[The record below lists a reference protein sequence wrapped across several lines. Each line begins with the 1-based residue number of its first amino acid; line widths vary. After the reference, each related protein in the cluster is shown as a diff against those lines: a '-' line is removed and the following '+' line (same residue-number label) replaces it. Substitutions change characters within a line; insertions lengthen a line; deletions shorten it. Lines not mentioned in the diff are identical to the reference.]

1 MRATYGSWLRSFG
14 TFGCSPRPYRH
25 PMRKL
30 QHLDAWRGAQQL
42 ARSAYLLTMALTV
55 SKHFGLIDQIR
66 RAAPS
71 VPANIAERYAL
82 GSTPQFVRCLKI
94 ALGSATE
101 LLTHLTLLQS
111 LNLVPEH
118 DLQQCIELCD
128 RVVSMIIGL
137 IRKLTDR

>member
-1 MRATYGSWLRSFG
+1 
-14 TFGCSPRPYRH
+14 
-25 PMRKL
+25 MRKL

-42 ARSAYLLTMALTV
+42 ARSAYLLTMAPTV
-55 SKHFGLIDQIR
+55 ARHFGLIDQIR
-66 RAAPS
+66 RAAAS
-71 VPANIAERYAL
+71 VPANIAEGYAL

-111 LNLVPEH
+111 LNLVPEP
-118 DLQQCIELCD
+118 DLKQCIELCD

>member
-1 MRATYGSWLRSFG
+1 MRATNRSWLHGFG
-14 TFGCSPRPYRH
+14 TFGCFPRLYR
-25 PMRKL
+25 PCMRKL
-30 QHLDAWRGAQQL
+30 QHL
-42 ARSAYLLTMALTV
+42 
-55 SKHFGLIDQIR
+55 
-66 RAAPS
+66 
-71 VPANIAERYAL
+71 AEGYAL
-82 GSTPQFVRCLKI
+82 GSTAQFVRCLKI